1 MAIWQ
6 FSLFLVPTDSIKERL
21 GETPSKL
28 SMDVAED
35 TPWWSGHQ
43 PKNGFEDAISEIF
56 PESPSWSESLRI
68 WGAERS
74 NSILVG
80 YRTDERTEVEQIEI
94 RIDLSNFPKEFVRHA
109 CVWATELDCLA
120 WTKAY
125 DVVRPDYE
133 EVIEA
138 IKKSRAMKFMLDPAK
153 TLQSLKSEEFEQRS

>member
-6 FSLFLVPTDSIKERL
+6 FSMYLIPVASIKEKFH
-21 GETPSKL
+21 ETPLKL
-28 SMDVAED
+28 SMDDAED

-43 PKNGFEDAISEIF
+43 PKNGFEDAIAEIL
-56 PESPSWSESLRI
+56 PESPSWSRSLRI

-80 YRTDERTEVEQIEI
+80 YHSDERTEVEQIEI
-94 RIDLSNFPKEFVRHA
+94 RIDLSNFSKEFVRHA
-109 CVWATELDCLA
+109 CAWATKLECLA

-125 DVVRPDYE
+125 ELVRPDYE
-133 EVIEA
+133 ETLEV

-153 TLQSLKSEEFEQRS
+153 TLQSLKSEEFELSS